1 MKKEQEQIRNA
12 RVSINGLGSVNVH
25 LEKMYDR
32 GHMKRLLDYLGYA
45 LDQWQV
51 SVIKLETLKQEQHE
65 ILHNQRA
72 DEINDSDKE
81 RN

>member
-1 MKKEQEQIRNA
+1 MKKEKEQIRTA
-12 RVSINGLGSVNVH
+12 RLSIKDFGSINVH

-45 LDQWQV
+45 LDQWQI

>member
-1 MKKEQEQIRNA
+1 MKKEKEQIRNA
-12 RVSINGLGSVNVH
+12 RLIIKDFGSINVN

-51 SVIKLETLKQEQHE
+51 SVIKLETLKQEQYE

-81 RN
+81 RD

>member
-12 RVSINGLGSVNVH
+12 RLSIKDFGSINVN

-32 GHMKRLLDYLGYA
+32 GHMKRLLEYLGYA

-81 RN
+81 RD

>member
-32 GHMKRLLDYLGYA
+32 GHIRRLLDYLGYA

-81 RN
+81 RD

>member
-1 MKKEQEQIRNA
+1 MKKEKGQIRSA
-12 RVSINGLGSVNVH
+12 RLSIKDFGSIDVH

-51 SVIKLETLKQEQHE
+51 SVIKLETLKQEQYE

-81 RN
+81 RD

>member
-1 MKKEQEQIRNA
+1 MKKEKEQIRNA
-12 RVSINGLGSVNVH
+12 RLSIKDFGSIDVH

-51 SVIKLETLKQEQHE
+51 SVIKLETLKQEQYRT
-65 ILHNQRA
+65 NT
-72 DEINDSDKE
+72 NDKTEYNESK
-81 RN
+81 R

>member
-1 MKKEQEQIRNA
+1 MKKEKEQIRNA
-12 RVSINGLGSVNVH
+12 RLSIKDFGSIDVH

-32 GHMKRLLDYLGYA
+32 GHMKRLLEYLGYA

-51 SVIKLETLKQEQHE
+51 SVIKLETLKQEQYE

-72 DEINDSDKE
+72 DKINDSDKKGD
-81 RN
+81 

>member
-1 MKKEQEQIRNA
+1 MKKETEQIRNA
-12 RVSINGLGSVNVH
+12 RLSIKDFGSINVH

-51 SVIKLETLKQEQHE
+51 SVIKLETLKQEQ
-65 ILHNQRA
+65 
-72 DEINDSDKE
+72 KE
-81 RN
+81 QYEKANERDTI

>member
-12 RVSINGLGSVNVH
+12 RLSIKDFGSINVH

-45 LDQWQV
+45 LNQWQV
-51 SVIKLETLKQEQHE
+51 SVIKMEALKQEQKEQHE
-65 ILHNQRA
+65 KAN
-72 DEINDSDKE
+72 E
-81 RN
+81 RDNI

>member
-12 RVSINGLGSVNVH
+12 RLSIKDFGSINVH

-45 LDQWQV
+45 LDQWQI
-51 SVIKLETLKQEQHE
+51 SVIKLETLKQEQYRT
-65 ILHNQRA
+65 NT
-72 DEINDSDKE
+72 NDKTEYNESK
-81 RN
+81 R

>member
-12 RVSINGLGSVNVH
+12 RLIIKDFGSINVN

-32 GHMKRLLDYLGYA
+32 GHMKRLLEYLGYA

-81 RN
+81 RD

>member
-1 MKKEQEQIRNA
+1 MKKEKEQIRNA
-12 RVSINGLGSVNVH
+12 RLSIKDFGSINVH

-51 SVIKLETLKQEQHE
+51 SVIKLETLKQEQYRT
-65 ILHNQRA
+65 NT
-72 DEINDSDKE
+72 NDKTEYNESK
-81 RN
+81 R

>member
-12 RVSINGLGSVNVH
+12 RLSIKDFGSINVH

-51 SVIKLETLKQEQHE
+51 SVIKLETLKQEQYRT
-65 ILHNQRA
+65 NT
-72 DEINDSDKE
+72 NDKTEYNESK
-81 RN
+81 R

>member
-12 RVSINGLGSVNVH
+12 KVSINGLGSVNVH

-32 GHMKRLLDYLGYA
+32 GHIRRLLDYLCYA
-45 LDQWQV
+45 IDQWQI

-81 RN
+81 RD

>member
-1 MKKEQEQIRNA
+1 MKKEQEQIRHA
-12 RVSINGLGSVNVH
+12 RLSIKDFGSINVH
-25 LEKMYDR
+25 LEKMYDK
-32 GHMKRLLDYLGYA
+32 GHVRRLLDYLGYA

-72 DEINDSDKE
+72 DEINDSDKKGD
-81 RN
+81 

>member
-1 MKKEQEQIRNA
+1 MKKETEWIRHA
-12 RVSINGLGSVNVH
+12 RLSIKDFGSINVN

-51 SVIKLETLKQEQHE
+51 SVIRMEKLKQEQKKT
-65 ILHNQRA
+65 I
-72 DEINDSDKE
+72 
-81 RN
+81 

>member
-1 MKKEQEQIRNA
+1 MKKETEQIRHA
-12 RVSINGLGSVNVH
+12 RLSIKDFGSINVH

-51 SVIKLETLKQEQHE
+51 SVIKIETLKQKQKEQYE
-65 ILHNQRA
+65 KAN
-72 DEINDSDKE
+72 E
-81 RN
+81 RDTI

>member
-1 MKKEQEQIRNA
+1 MKKEKEQIRNA
-12 RVSINGLGSVNVH
+12 RLSIKDFGSIDVH

-51 SVIKLETLKQEQHE
+51 SVVKLETLKQEQYRT
-65 ILHNQRA
+65 NT
-72 DEINDSDKE
+72 NDKTEYNESK
-81 RN
+81 R

>member
-1 MKKEQEQIRNA
+1 MKKEKEQIQNA
-12 RVSINGLGSVNVH
+12 RLSIKDFGSINVH

-51 SVIKLETLKQEQHE
+51 SVIKMETLKQEQ
-65 ILHNQRA
+65 
-72 DEINDSDKE
+72 KE
-81 RN
+81 QYEKANERDTI

>member
-1 MKKEQEQIRNA
+1 MKREKEQIRNA
-12 RVSINGLGSVNVH
+12 RLSIKDFGSINVH

-51 SVIKLETLKQEQHE
+51 SVIKLETLKQEQYE